1 VAAWL
6 QDQYRGYVDP
16 TRNKVIAIERN
27 GRLPRE
33 ADVLVCAEY
42 QNFWAF
48 ANVND
53 KSSFTAGVKFYDR
66 SGNAIINYPE
76 LHSARCS
83 DKNKDTGGAFK
94 PTVRI
99 LKNMRRRLIEDQ
111 LLADGVAPS

>member
-48 ANVND
+48 ANV
-53 KSSFTAGVKFYDR
+53 KRQEQLYR
-66 SGNAIINYPE
+66 W
-76 LHSARCS
+76 RQ
-83 DKNKDTGGAFK
+83 
-94 PTVRI
+94 I
-99 LKNMRRRLIEDQ
+99 L
-111 LLADGVAPS
+111 